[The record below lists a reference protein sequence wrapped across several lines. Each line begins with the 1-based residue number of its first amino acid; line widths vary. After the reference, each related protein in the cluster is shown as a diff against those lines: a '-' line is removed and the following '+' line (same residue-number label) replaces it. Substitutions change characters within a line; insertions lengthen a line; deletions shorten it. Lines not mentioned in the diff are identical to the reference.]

1 MKVLRN
7 LRCSKLTKIYR
18 GILPCLKDT
27 SNQMRMNIN
36 LRSLSGISIMEMTR
50 KRRVKLMNSCWINLC
65 QPNQCGS
72 KSQFYLLNS
81 FRLRL
86 SHNPQSKLI
95 NNNKNTASQGT
106 RRLSQMLKQNN
117 QFKYQSLLLLL
128 FQNQFSQL
136 QKALNP

>member
-7 LRCSKLTKIYR
+7 LRCSKLTKIYQ

-27 SNQMRMNIN
+27 SNQIRMNIN

-65 QPNQCGS
+65 QLNQCGS
-72 KSQFYLLNS
+72 KSLFYLLNS

-86 SHNPQSKLI
+86 SLNPQSKLI
-95 NNNKNTASQGT
+95 NNNKNTASLGT
-106 RRLSQMLKQNN
+106 KRLSQMLKQNN
-117 QFKYQSLLLLL
+117 QFKYQSLHLLL

>member
-1 MKVLRN
+1 MKVPRN
-7 LRCSKLTKIYR
+7 LSCSKLTKIYQ

-36 LRSLSGISIMEMTR
+36 LRSLNGISIMEMTR
-50 KRRVKLMNSCWINLC
+50 KRRVKLMNSCWFNLC
-65 QPNQCGS
+65 QLNQCGS
-72 KSQFYLLNS
+72 KNLFYLLNS

-86 SHNPQSKLI
+86 SLNLQSKLI
-95 NNNKNTASQGT
+95 NNNKNTASLGT
-106 RRLSQMLKQNN
+106 RHLSQMLKQNN

-136 QKALNP
+136 QKALNL